1 VRDLKTRDF
10 ELEVRSVSDSGSFSG
25 YASTFGTTP
34 DSCGDVIAPGAFAES
49 LAEWKAK
56 GALPPCLWQH
66 RADQPLGPFTKMIE
80 DERGLF
86 VEGQLLIKDVAQA
99 REAHAL
105 VKAGTI
111 SGLSIGFQTI
121 ADAFD
126 TETEI
131 RTLTKVKIWEASLV
145 TFPANE
151 GARVEA
157 VKALLYRSP
166 KDFDRAV
173 RAPWAYPPAKP
184 SDSLPAAVPHWYE
197 RNPMKPSSPA
207 WWPGSMPLPNN

>member
-151 GARVEA
+151 G
-157 VKALLYRSP
+157 
-166 KDFDRAV
+166 
-173 RAPWAYPPAKP
+173 
-184 SDSLPAAVPHWYE
+184 
-197 RNPMKPSSPA
+197 
-207 WWPGSMPLPNN
+207 PGSRPSRRCCTDPPRTSIVLYVRPGPIRPRSQATRCRRPCRTGTRGTR